1 MESLF
6 LWSIVAAIFIKN
18 RTGEPA
24 QWANKYVV
32 PMVAL
37 YSLLLICSLAI
48 AGAMLDTSKGGLNY
62 ERIDGE

>member
-6 LWSIVAAIFIKN
+6 LWSILAAIFIKN

-24 QWANKYVV
+24 QWANKYAV

-37 YSLLLICSLAI
+37 YSLRQIFLLAI
-48 AGAMLDTSKGGLNY
+48 ASAMLD
-62 ERIDGE
+62 I